1 MAKCLRARALA
12 EVKKRGLSVCG
23 FCRKLG
29 PRGSTAEKWLY
40 GIVKN
45 PRIATV
51 QAVFAKLRLEM
62 TT

>member
-1 MAKCLRARALA
+1 MATCLKSRALKEIEA
-12 EVKKRGLSVCG
+12 RGFSVCG

-40 GIVKN
+40 GVVKN

-51 QAVFAKLRLEM
+51 QAVFAKLDLEM